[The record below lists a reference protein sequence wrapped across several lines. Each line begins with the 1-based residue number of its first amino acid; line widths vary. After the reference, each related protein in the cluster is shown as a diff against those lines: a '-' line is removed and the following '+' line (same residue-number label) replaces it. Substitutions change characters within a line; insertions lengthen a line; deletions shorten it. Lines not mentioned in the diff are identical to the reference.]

1 MVPPDQVDKWEH
13 YDPPKCHHCGRE
25 LDDVAR
31 DSDPL
36 HHQVAEIP
44 EIAPEVTDHLRYRK
58 TCPDCERT
66 TTAKLPSG
74 VPSQCFGPNLRS
86 VVVLLCGRY
95 RISRREAADLCESMF
110 GLSVS
115 DGTITNILARASSA
129 LQGPYEEVAAAVK
142 SAPVANMDETGWREK
157 GKALHLWILVTAL
170 CVLFCIGRR
179 TRKVAQAM
187 LGEQYGGTLG
197 SDRYAVYR
205 WHSDARHQV
214 CWEHLDRDFEALI
227 ARGGEAKTVGDAL
240 RSVHD
245 DLFKIWHAYKDGR
258 IPWKTMQRRM
268 MAVEMRAGEVLA
280 MGTRCRDPAA
290 KRLCKSLSRIEPS
303 LFAFAR
309 IEGVEPTNNA
319 AERGIRPAVQWR
331 KICFGTQSAGG
342 SRFVE
347 RILTVVATCQ
357 AQGRPL
363 LPYLRQVLMAQ
374 DSGNEIPSLLPAHTA
389 ELAGAAGSSRGERRL
404 RRAG

>member
-1 MVPPDQVDKWEH
+1 MPPDQADKRENH
-13 YDPPKCHHCGRE
+13 DPSECRRCGRK
-25 LDDVAR
+25 LDDVPR

-44 EIAPEVTDHLRYRK
+44 EIRPRVTDHARHRK
-58 TCPDCERT
+58 TCPDCRT
-66 TTAKLPSG
+66 TSTAPLPSG
-74 VPSQCFGPNLRS
+74 VPPVCFGPNLRS
-86 VVVLLCGRY
+86 LVLLLCGRY
-95 RISRREAADLCESMF
+95 RISRREAADLCESVF

-115 DGTITNILARASSA
+115 VGTVANILARASCA
-129 LQGPYEEVAAAVK
+129 LDGPYEEVASAVK
-142 SAPVANMDETGWREK
+142 SAPVAYMDETGWREK
-157 GKALHLWILVTAL
+157 GKGSHLWILVTTL

-179 TRKVAQAM
+179 TKKVAQEM
-187 LGEQYGGTLG
+187 LGEEYGGTLG
-197 SDRYAVYR
+197 SDRYAGYR
-205 WHSDARHQV
+205 WHPDARHQV
-214 CWEHLDRDFEALI
+214 CWQHLDRDFQALI
-227 ARGGEAKTVGDAL
+227 ERGGNAKTVGDAL

-245 DLFKIWHAYKDGR
+245 GLFKIWHAYKDSR
-258 IPWKTMQRRM
+258 IPWNRMQRRM
-268 MAVEMRAGEVLA
+268 MAVETRAGEVLA
-280 MGTRCRDPAA
+280 LGTRCRDPAA

-331 KICFGTQSAGG
+331 KICFGTQSISG

-347 RILTVVATCQ
+347 RILTVIATCT

-363 LPYLRQVLMAQ
+363 LTYLRQVLVAQ
-374 DSGNEIPSLLPAHTA
+374 DSGIEIPSLLSAHTA
-389 ELAGAAGSSRGERRL
+389 EPSGAAGSLRAAPRQ

>member
-1 MVPPDQVDKWEH
+1 V
-13 YDPPKCHHCGRE
+13 
-25 LDDVAR
+25 
-31 DSDPL
+31 
-36 HHQVAEIP
+36 
-44 EIAPEVTDHLRYRK
+44 
-58 TCPDCERT
+58 
-66 TTAKLPSG
+66 
-74 VPSQCFGPNLRS
+74 CFGPNLRS
-86 VVVLLCGRY
+86 LVVLLCGRY
-95 RISRREAADLCESMF
+95 RISRREAADLCALIF

-115 DGTITNILARASSA
+115 VGTIANILARVSNA
-129 LQGPYEEVAAAVK
+129 LAGPYEEVAAAVK
-142 SAPVANMDETGWREK
+142 SAPVAYMDETGWREK
-157 GKALHLWILVTAL
+157 GKGIHLWILVTAL

-179 TRKVAQAM
+179 TKQVAQEM
-187 LGEQYGGTLG
+187 LGEKYDGTLG
-197 SDRYAVYR
+197 SDRYAGYR
-205 WHSDARHQV
+205 WHPDARHQV
-214 CWEHLDRDFEALI
+214 CWQHLNRDFEALI
-227 ARGGEAKTVGDAL
+227 ERGGEAKTLGDAL

-245 DLFKIWHAYKDGR
+245 DLFKVWHAYKHGC

-268 MAVEMRAGEVLA
+268 RAVEMRAGEVLE

-331 KICFGTQSAGG
+331 KICFGTQSASG

-347 RILTVVATCQ
+347 RILTVVATCK

-363 LPYLRQVLMAQ
+363 LPYLRQVLVAQ
-374 DSGNEIPSLLPAHTA
+374 DSGNEIPSLVPVHAA
-389 ELAGAAGSSRGERRL
+389 EFAGAPGTSRGESKQ